1 MQKKL
6 TITLDKNV
14 YDGLH
19 SVIGR
24 GRISSFIE
32 SLVRPYVVGND
43 SDAGYREMARDEARE
58 SEAMEWAENLI
69 GEMADETR

>member
-24 GRISSFIE
+24 ERISSFIE
-32 SLVRPYVVGND
+32 SLVRPSVVGND